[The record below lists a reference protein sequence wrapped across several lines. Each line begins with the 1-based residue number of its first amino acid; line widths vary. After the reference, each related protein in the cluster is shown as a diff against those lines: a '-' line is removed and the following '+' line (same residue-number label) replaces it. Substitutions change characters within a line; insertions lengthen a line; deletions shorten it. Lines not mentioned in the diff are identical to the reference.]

1 MNRTPKP
8 TSSSSNKKQL
18 KKQQQPQANTAEQA
32 NEPQQTS
39 TVQSNLNPEKMQQIQ
54 DKVQELEH
62 LLKIKDMSGQ
72 MANYF
77 DELAKS
83 VEGLAGGAQAVSDVL
98 SNWNHVFRTMSMV
111 SPRQHENE
119 EKDSMEAEDMVS
131 SLPKQDCTQEPPVLV
146 RMVQER
152 KVNIFRNLSFST
164 SIPGE
169 TQCIQ
174 GVFSASKQV
183 RNEFSNTFCTYVTGH
198 SYWATT
204 AGESTTV

>member
-8 TSSSSNKKQL
+8 TSSSSNKKQI
-18 KKQQQPQANTAEQA
+18 KKQQQPQTNAVEQPS
-32 NEPQQTS
+32 EIQSTS
-39 TVQSNLNPEKMQQIQ
+39 AVQSNVNPEKMQQIQ

-111 SPRQHENE
+111 SPRQHESE
-119 EKDSMEAEDMVS
+119 EKDAMVAEEADS
-131 SLPKQDCTQEPPVLV
+131 SSPQQESTQEPPVLV
-146 RMVQER
+146 RVPLNLTRQMSD
-152 KVNIFRNLSFST
+152 LSF
-164 SIPGE
+164 
-169 TQCIQ
+169 
-174 GVFSASKQV
+174 
-183 RNEFSNTFCTYVTGH
+183 
-198 SYWATT
+198 
-204 AGESTTV
+204 

>member
-83 VEGLAGGAQAVSDVL
+83 VEGLAGGAQGMQ
-98 SNWNHVFRTMSMV
+98 N
-111 SPRQHENE
+111 
-119 EKDSMEAEDMVS
+119 
-131 SLPKQDCTQEPPVLV
+131 
-146 RMVQER
+146 
-152 KVNIFRNLSFST
+152 NLL
-164 SIPGE
+164 I
-169 TQCIQ
+169 
-174 GVFSASKQV
+174 A
-183 RNEFSNTFCTYVTGH
+183 N
-198 SYWATT
+198 
-204 AGESTTV
+204 